1 MTPIRIIASLLF
13 LLVCQ
18 PSRADLTLRQSF
30 DVKFGSLLPPD
41 AVEAVNQQ
49 LASSG
54 FPSEVVTRVK
64 GEKVSSTFGS
74 VTSIIDCS
82 TDQMTLLNP
91 AAKKYAT
98 VPMADYPGTLA
109 VSQLNSP
116 AIQKMFQDLK
126 FDVQTN
132 KTGRT
137 GMLNGIRAEEFEM
150 TLSFELPGSHQTPA
164 GFKMVLQQWI
174 ASPEESNRIPA
185 IEEFAGYSA
194 RVQNKMNSY
203 DVMQKVFA
211 QLPGLGD
218 KLRGPLEEL
227 RKTNG
232 SLVLKMHMAGYMPA
246 VAQMFQK
253 MQKEGTPVPA
263 GVDPD
268 APLFEISMNLA
279 ELSTGS
285 VPDAAFLAPADYE
298 TAPLEEMLKSAMPVQ
313 SLLPGLSK

>member
-18 PSRADLTLRQSF
+18 PSRADLTFRQSF

-41 AVEAVNQQ
+41 AVEAVNKQ
-49 LASSG
+49 LLASG

-185 IEEFAGYSA
+185 IQEFAGYSA

-246 VAQMFQK
+246 VAQMFQT
-253 MQKEGTPVPA
+253 MQKEG
-263 GVDPD
+263 DPN

-279 ELSTGS
+279 ELSTGA
-285 VPDAAFLAPADYE
+285 VPDSVFLAPADYE